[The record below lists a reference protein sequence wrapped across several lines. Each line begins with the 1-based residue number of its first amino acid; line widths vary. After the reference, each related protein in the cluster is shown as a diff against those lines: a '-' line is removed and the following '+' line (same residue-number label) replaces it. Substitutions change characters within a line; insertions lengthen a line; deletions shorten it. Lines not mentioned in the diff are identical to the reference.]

1 MTCSFLINIGVVTLY
16 LLWILGREIDEYG
29 NVVKNN
35 TLQLKTIAA
44 NVAVERANKKKEN
57 PYLAHRSTTSNS
69 STIISQVLDGVQVS
83 EGNDPQSALSVV
95 DERLHIPKRDMRG
108 RKGLH
113 FIEAGRLVEE
123 AERIKLKEERKII
136 AGYSSGRK
144 ALQQAHSGDQEV
156 SALGLFFCQATN
168 R

>member
-1 MTCSFLINIGVVTLY
+1 VKTGADKVKTL
-16 LLWILGREIDEYG
+16 
-29 NVVKNN
+29 
-35 TLQLKTIAA
+35 AA

-57 PYLAHRSTTSNS
+57 PYLAHRAANAAPAAAPAA
-69 STIISQVLDGVQVS
+69 VVAPGVEAAVS
-83 EGNDPQSALSVV
+83 AAVAPPPVAV
-95 DERLHIPKRDMRG
+95 DERLHVAKRDLRG

-113 FIEAGRLVEE
+113 FIEAGALVSE

-144 ALQQAHSGDQEV
+144 ALQQATDQLDQVRCEGISRSFWTLLTETGVILGQVNYGGWFRGGGDC
-156 SALGLFFCQATN
+156 A